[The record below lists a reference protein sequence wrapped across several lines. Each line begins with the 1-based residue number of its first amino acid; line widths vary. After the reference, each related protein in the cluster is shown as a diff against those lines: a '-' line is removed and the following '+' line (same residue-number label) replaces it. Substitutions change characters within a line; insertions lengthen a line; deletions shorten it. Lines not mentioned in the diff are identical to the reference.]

1 MQNYYLLSSTTLV
14 GGQDPAE
21 TSAEVQQPTT
31 TSETLTTDTTDTTTT
46 YSGGGMGGLTLIMI
60 YVVILGAMYYFTIR
74 PSRKRE
80 QLIQT
85 KQSEIKVGD
94 KVVTTSGMYGKVVDI
109 NDDSFNIEFG
119 ANKSIIIPVVKRDV
133 LPVGVQLDPK
143 AAKKEALAKAK
154 AEAKEAKE
162 EKANKK

>member
-1 MQNYYLLSSTTLV
+1 MQNCYLLSSSTLV
-14 GGQDPAE
+14 GGQEAGE
-21 TSAEVQQPTT
+21 VTAEVQQP
-31 TSETLTTDTTDTTTT
+31 STDTTVTSDSTSSS
-46 YSGGGMGGLTLIMI
+46 YSGAGISGFTLIMI

-85 KQSEIKVGD
+85 KQSQIKIGD
-94 KVVTTSGMYGKVVDI
+94 QIVTTSGMYGKVVDV
-109 NDDSFNIEFG
+109 NDESFNIEFG
-119 ANKSIIIPVVKRDV
+119 SNKSIIIPVNKRDV

-154 AEAKEAKE
+154 EEARIAKE
-162 EKANKK
+162 EKNASNPKK